1 MIVDEIAWYLEVYV
15 VEGNVKPL
23 TSNTKYHHQITAEF
37 TKVQNEYYNSLI
49 VEMREDCETYKKA
62 TE

>member
-1 MIVDEIAWYLEVYV
+1 MMVDGIAWYLDVHEVQ
-15 VEGNVKPL
+15 GTGKPL
-23 TSNTKYHHQITAEF
+23 TSNQIHFQITAEF